1 MMTCRIQIEDGEVL
15 DSFEGWGLIFI
26 DSDTRTAPPEKGRA
40 RTSYIGEPGEH
51 EDPRTVDDAFDYW
64 VDFAISTPNSD
75 LQNAN
80 AKIAAFNEA
89 IRERLE
95 GETDP
100 DDPESSVRLTENVK
114 RCRTLTL
121 YNDRMR
127 VRVTGTPELIA
138 EPKDFYRR
146 QDKSRMDC
154 VEIRLNIRVTDPR
167 LCDWNLKDGKG

>member
-1 MMTCRIQIEDGEVL
+1 MTCRIQIEDGPVL

-40 RTSYIGEPGEH
+40 KTSYIGEPGEH

-80 AKIAAFNEA
+80 VRITAFNKA
-89 IRERLE
+89 IREELE
-95 GETDP
+95 GG
-100 DDPESSVRLTENVK
+100 VK

-127 VRVTGTPELIA
+127 VRVTGTPEPIA

-154 VEIRLNIRVTDPR
+154 VEVRLTIRVKDPR
-167 LCDWNLKDGKG
+167 LCAWDLKDGDGEENENSNS